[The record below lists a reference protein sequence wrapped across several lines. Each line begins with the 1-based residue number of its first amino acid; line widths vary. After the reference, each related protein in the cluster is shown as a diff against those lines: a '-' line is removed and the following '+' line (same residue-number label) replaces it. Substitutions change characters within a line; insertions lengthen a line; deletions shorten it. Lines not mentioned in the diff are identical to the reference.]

1 MAKTIEEKK
10 EISKRVNDIIEVEAI
25 DIVNKLNECFLNFN
39 LNDLGIIVSYRS
51 DIISDIFPKYN
62 KYRYEGRLS
71 ERHLIK
77 NDFFD
82 EFCIIENRLSLKNR
96 CLNEKSSIAK
106 LIYSKKEISDTRLQ
120 NIIDEYISCL
130 ESFSEYIGY
139 DMRIGEHYQGGTVV
153 TFKKNKEIMNRVENY
168 LNSLTKGKLID
179 LLESFGATQSEI
191 DIARAS
197 TKANIVANIL
207 KNHLEAADKKLSD
220 STDDK
225 INNILD

>member
-25 DIVNKLNECFLNFN
+25 DIINKLNECFLNFN
-39 LNDLGIIVSYRS
+39 LNDLGIIVSNRS

-153 TFKKNKEIMNRVENY
+153 TFKKNK
-168 LNSLTKGKLID
+168 
-179 LLESFGATQSEI
+179 
-191 DIARAS
+191 
-197 TKANIVANIL
+197 
-207 KNHLEAADKKLSD
+207 
-220 STDDK
+220 
-225 INNILD
+225 